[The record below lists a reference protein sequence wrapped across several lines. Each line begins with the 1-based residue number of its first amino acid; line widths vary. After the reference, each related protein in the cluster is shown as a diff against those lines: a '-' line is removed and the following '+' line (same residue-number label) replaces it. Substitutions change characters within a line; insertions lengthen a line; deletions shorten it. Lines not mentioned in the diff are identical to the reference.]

1 MAFHLTWKCLCLH
14 WLQQD
19 RLFSF
24 PSVFHPAA
32 QHKIALSVHQNSR
45 QCKMYKGVSKSWW
58 ENTAAVPCS
67 SSSGTALVLHISRH
81 AAVSLSSV
89 CRHNQHAKSKYPKL
103 FYLLYLY
110 VFKAFDIHIYFFNP
124 LIINQE
130 TCEQLCLW
138 SRTSERKMLSIALVL
153 YKAQQPLG
161 TRHGLCHV
169 CAALFPC
176 SGRWESHGKAAS
188 PQRWCWRCVMHNG
201 MTWSESRCRI
211 LSLIPYIL

>member
-1 MAFHLTWKCLCLH
+1 MSMQNVQRCQNLGEKI
-14 WLQQD
+14 LQ
-19 RLFSF
+19 RFL
-24 PSVFHPAA
+24 AA
-32 QHKIALSVHQNSR
+32 AAAAAASRR
-45 QCKMYKGVSKSWW
+45 QCSM
-58 ENTAAVPCS
+58 
-67 SSSGTALVLHISRH
+67 SSGTALVLHISRH
-81 AAVSLSSV
+81 AAVSLPSV

-138 SRTSERKMLSIALVL
+138 SRISERKMLSIALVL

-169 CAALFPC
+169 CTALFPC
-176 SGRWESHGKAAS
+176 SR
-188 PQRWCWRCVMHNG
+188 R
-201 MTWSESRCRI
+201 
-211 LSLIPYIL
+211 